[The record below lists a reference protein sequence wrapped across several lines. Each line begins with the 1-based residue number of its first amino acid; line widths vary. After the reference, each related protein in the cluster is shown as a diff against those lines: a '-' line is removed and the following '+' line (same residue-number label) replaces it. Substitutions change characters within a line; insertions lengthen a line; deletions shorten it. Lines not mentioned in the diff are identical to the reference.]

1 MMIIWLI
8 YHTQSKKYFLKRIF
22 QEINFMGQRADAL
35 QPKREDNAVQSFLD
49 YPLLEHQK
57 HYAFTLV
64 LSLSIIFSE
73 VELEQKI
80 CVKMI

>member
-49 YPLLEHQK
+49 YRPTRASK
-57 HYAFTLV
+57 TLRIYNTCFV
-64 LSLSIIFSE
+64 LVNNIF
-73 VELEQKI
+73 
-80 CVKMI
+80 